1 MLCYT
6 CEVFLMFYSLSKGIP
21 TVSLWL
27 DDAWGTCVTNGVV
40 ACLRARWYDK
50 HHGRSTV
57 HNKPT
62 CSHQPRVGWYGSMY
76 GFLEFF
82 SLLACYPFIKNSFF
96 QGSSKEHVCTDV
108 KSFVSLE
115 TYVVLCLFFILLLS
129 FFFPSS
135 SGNCFW
141 VSSRWLTCDV
151 VSFKDLSLEFWSA
164 QCLHVWS
171 LCTSSRIVLMNGY
184 FLNVLLW

>member
-1 MLCYT
+1 MILCLLMLCYT
-6 CEVFLMFYSLSKGIP
+6 CEVFLMFCSLSKDIP
-21 TVSLWL
+21 TASLWL

-40 ACLRARWYDK
+40 ACSRARWYDK
-50 HHGRSTV
+50 HHGRSTL
-57 HNKPT
+57 HNEPT

-82 SLLACYPFIKNSFF
+82 SLLACYPFIKNPFF

-129 FFFPSS
+129 FFFSPAPLEIVFECLPGDSHVMLS
-135 SGNCFW
+135 HS
-141 VSSRWLTCDV
+141 
-151 VSFKDLSLEFWSA
+151 KILSLEF
-164 QCLHVWS
+164 
-171 LCTSSRIVLMNGY
+171 
-184 FLNVLLW
+184 